1 MISIAIFTYKRLN
14 KLNRCITSINH
25 FDCKEILVFNDDEEN
40 ALGIEQLSVKPEL
53 KKQIKIFNPKDFNL
67 IGREFR
73 KPLYMNKAVELS
85 CTNKILF
92 SDDDGVFDSNSV
104 MIHDKQLNNYKFCAG
119 SIKRNKLI
127 KNHISHNILQGTNLS
142 FNKKFYKDLN
152 GYDEEYIKTGGGGD
166 VDFWYRIYCKVLESN
181 ISLAYLVNASQR
193 VRGKS
198 TRKKDRVK
206 ARLYTMQKH
215 NITNKSKMYKW
226 FPEIRQKNNWMQLVN
241 G

>member
-1 MISIAIFTYKRLN
+1 MLDY
-14 KLNRCITSINH
+14 
-25 FDCKEILVFNDDEEN
+25 
-40 ALGIEQLSVKPEL
+40 
-53 KKQIKIFNPKDFNL
+53 
-67 IGREFR
+67 
-73 KPLYMNKAVELS
+73 
-85 CTNKILF
+85 
-92 SDDDGVFDSNSV
+92 
-104 MIHDKQLNNYKFCAG
+104 
-119 SIKRNKLI
+119 LI
-127 KNHISHNILQGTNLS
+127 KNGLIVDGTNTKPIKSSVGILNKKIITDISDNSVAKEEIDAENKIVAPGFIDVHSHDDFKVISDPKVSHNILQGTNLS

-166 VDFWYRIYCKVLESN
+166 VDFWYRIYCKVLENN
-181 ISLAYLVNASQR
+181 ISVAYLVNASQR

-241 G
+241 D